1 MKVNTF
7 TNINIVNNPAPQTVE
22 YRGKKRKKTRNL
34 SAVIHVLVWDG
45 LMRLIPTAT
54 TPYYSC
60 VCSIQI
66 VSLIGNPFLAMWFN
80 SGHFDAQCTWS
91 MFGCWREAIDTRVV
105 CAFDIG
111 TDFWCP
117 LCSPERGLS
126 YGITYFFNIVCLKT
140 VRAKQLEQSL
150 NHTRLPV
157 AD

>member
-22 YRGKKRKKTRNL
+22 YKGKKRKKTRNL
-34 SAVIHVLVWDG
+34 SVVIHVLVWDG

-105 CAFDIG
+105 CALILVRISDVLCVHQSV
-111 TDFWCP
+111 DFLMVLHIFLI
-117 LCSPERGLS
+117 LCAWRR
-126 YGITYFFNIVCLKT
+126 YV
-140 VRAKQLEQSL
+140 L
-150 NHTRLPV
+150 NS
-157 AD
+157 